1 MLKYKFSNREIILL
15 LIAVMLGLGLIYYSV
30 ILKSYNE
37 NVTKYDT
44 TNLETELAISDA
56 KLTKYE
62 NMKNYIEQYE
72 DVYVGSVV
80 SYDNIVNL
88 FYNFSDV
95 LDGKV
100 KGINITV
107 GDPIELE
114 TIVRRDV
121 TISFIA
127 NNNEI
132 INNILSYFE
141 DCEYRVI
148 INKVQVSS
156 KEDGYNL
163 NNSGEV
169 NASIVLTF
177 FETTK
182 DAKYNYGL
190 VSQEQWFILFM
201 GMILIWLILR

>member
-15 LIAVMLGLGLIYYSV
+15 LIAVMLGLGLVYYSV

-37 NVTKYDT
+37 NVAKYDT
-44 TNLETELAISDA
+44 SNLETELAISDA
-56 KLTKYE
+56 KLIKYQD
-62 NMKNYIEQYE
+62 MKNYIDQYE
-72 DVYVGSVV
+72 DVYVGSIV

-132 INNILSYFE
+132 VNNILSNFE
-141 DCEYRVI
+141 NSEYRVI
-148 INKVQVSS
+148 INKVQVST

-163 NNSGEV
+163 NNTGEV

-190 VSQEQWFILFM
+190 VSQGQ
-201 GMILIWLILR
+201 

>member
-1 MLKYKFSNREIILL
+1 MLKYKFSNREIVLL
-15 LIAVMLGLGLIYYSV
+15 LIAVMLGLGLVYYSV

-37 NVTKYDT
+37 NVAKYDT
-44 TNLETELAISDA
+44 SNLETELSIIDA
-56 KLTKYE
+56 KLIKYQD
-62 NMKNYIEQYE
+62 MKDYIDQYE
-72 DVYVGSVV
+72 DVYVGSVE

-127 NNNEI
+127 NSNEI
-132 INNILSYFE
+132 VNNILSNFE
-141 DCEYRVI
+141 DSKYRVI
-148 INKVQVSS
+148 INKVQVST
-156 KEDGYNL
+156 KDDGYNL

-190 VSQEQWFILFM
+190 VSQEQ
-201 GMILIWLILR
+201 

>member
-15 LIAVMLGLGLIYYSV
+15 LIAVMLGLGLVYYSV

-37 NVTKYDT
+37 NVAKYDT
-44 TNLETELAISDA
+44 SNLETELAISDA
-56 KLTKYE
+56 KLIKYQD
-62 NMKNYIEQYE
+62 MKNYIDQYE

-100 KGINITV
+100 KSINISV

-132 INNILSYFE
+132 VNNILSYFE

-148 INKVQVSS
+148 INKVQVST
-156 KEDGYNL
+156 KEDGDNL

-190 VSQEQWFILFM
+190 VSQGQ
-201 GMILIWLILR
+201 

>member
-15 LIAVMLGLGLIYYSV
+15 LIAVMLGLGLVYYSV

-37 NVTKYDT
+37 NVAKYDT
-44 TNLETELAISDA
+44 ANLETELAISDSKLA
-56 KLTKYE
+56 KYQD
-62 NMKNYIEQYE
+62 MKNYIEQYE

-107 GDPIELE
+107 GDPIQLE

-132 INNILSYFE
+132 VNNILSNFE

-148 INKVQVSS
+148 INKVQVGT

-190 VSQEQWFILFM
+190 VSQGQ
-201 GMILIWLILR
+201 

>member
-15 LIAVMLGLGLIYYSV
+15 LIAVMLGLGLVYYSV

-37 NVTKYDT
+37 NVAKYDT
-44 TNLETELAISDA
+44 ANLETELAISDSKLA
-56 KLTKYE
+56 KYQD
-62 NMKNYIEQYE
+62 MKNYIDQYE
-72 DVYVGSVV
+72 DVYVGSIV

-132 INNILSYFE
+132 VNNIISNFE
-141 DCEYRVI
+141 DSKYRVI
-148 INKVQVSS
+148 INKVQVST

-190 VSQEQWFILFM
+190 VSQGQ
-201 GMILIWLILR
+201 

>member
-15 LIAVMLGLGLIYYSV
+15 LIAVMLGLGLVYYSV

-37 NVTKYDT
+37 NVAKYDT
-44 TNLETELAISDA
+44 SNLETELAISDA
-56 KLTKYE
+56 KLIKYQD
-62 NMKNYIEQYE
+62 MKNYIDQYE

-127 NNNEI
+127 KNNEI
-132 INNILSYFE
+132 VNNILSNFE
-141 DCEYRVI
+141 NSEYRVI
-148 INKVQVSS
+148 INKVQVST

-163 NNSGEV
+163 NNSSEV

-190 VSQEQWFILFM
+190 VSQEQ
-201 GMILIWLILR
+201 

>member
-15 LIAVMLGLGLIYYSV
+15 LIAVMLGLGLVYYSV

-37 NVTKYDT
+37 NVAKYDT
-44 TNLETELAISDA
+44 ANLETELAISDSKLA
-56 KLTKYE
+56 KYQD
-62 NMKNYIEQYE
+62 MKNYIEQYE

-132 INNILSYFE
+132 VNNILSNFE

-148 INKVQVSS
+148 INKVQVST

-190 VSQEQWFILFM
+190 VSQGQ
-201 GMILIWLILR
+201 

>member
-15 LIAVMLGLGLIYYSV
+15 LIAVMLGLGLVYYSV

-37 NVTKYDT
+37 NVAKYDT
-44 TNLETELAISDA
+44 ANLETELAISDSKLA
-56 KLTKYE
+56 KYQD
-62 NMKNYIEQYE
+62 MKNYIEQYE

-107 GDPIELE
+107 GDPVELE

-132 INNILSYFE
+132 VNNILSNFE

-148 INKVQVSS
+148 INKVQVNT

-163 NNSGEV
+163 NNSSEV

-190 VSQEQWFILFM
+190 VSQGQ
-201 GMILIWLILR
+201 

>member
-15 LIAVMLGLGLIYYSV
+15 LIAVMLGLGLVYYSV

-37 NVTKYDT
+37 NVAKYDT
-44 TNLETELAISDA
+44 ANLETELAISDSKLA
-56 KLTKYE
+56 KYQD
-62 NMKNYIEQYE
+62 MKNYIEQYE

-107 GDPIELE
+107 GDPIQLE
-114 TIVRRDV
+114 TIIRRDV

-132 INNILSYFE
+132 VNNILSYFE

-148 INKVQVSS
+148 INKVQVST

-169 NASIVLTF
+169 NASVVLTF

-190 VSQEQWFILFM
+190 VSQGQ
-201 GMILIWLILR
+201 

>member
-15 LIAVMLGLGLIYYSV
+15 LIAVMLGLGLVYYSV

-37 NVTKYDT
+37 NVNKYDT
-44 TNLETELAISDA
+44 TNLETELAISEA

-62 NMKNYIEQYE
+62 NMKSYIDQCK

-132 INNILSYFE
+132 VNNILSYFE

-190 VSQEQWFILFM
+190 VSQGQ
-201 GMILIWLILR
+201 

>member
-15 LIAVMLGLGLIYYSV
+15 LIAVMLGLGLVYYSV

-37 NVTKYDT
+37 NVAKYDT
-44 TNLETELAISDA
+44 ANLETELAISDSKLA
-56 KLTKYE
+56 KYQD
-62 NMKNYIEQYE
+62 MKNYIEQYE

-107 GDPIELE
+107 GDPVELE

-132 INNILSYFE
+132 VNNILSNFE
-141 DCEYRVI
+141 DCKYRVI
-148 INKVQVSS
+148 INKVQVST

-190 VSQEQWFILFM
+190 VSQGQ
-201 GMILIWLILR
+201 

>member
-15 LIAVMLGLGLIYYSV
+15 LIAVMLGLGLVYYSV

-37 NVTKYDT
+37 NVAKYDT
-44 TNLETELAISDA
+44 ANLETELAISDSKLA
-56 KLTKYE
+56 KYQD
-62 NMKNYIEQYE
+62 MKNYIEQYE

-107 GDPIELE
+107 GDPVELE

-132 INNILSYFE
+132 VNNILSYFE

-190 VSQEQWFILFM
+190 VSQGQ
-201 GMILIWLILR
+201 

>member
-15 LIAVMLGLGLIYYSV
+15 LIAVMLGLGLVYYSV

-37 NVTKYDT
+37 NVAKYDT
-44 TNLETELAISDA
+44 ANLETELAISDS
-56 KLTKYE
+56 KLVKYQD
-62 NMKNYIEQYE
+62 MKNYIEQYE

-107 GDPIELE
+107 GDPIQLE

-132 INNILSYFE
+132 VNNILSNFE
-141 DCEYRVI
+141 DSKYRVI
-148 INKVQVSS
+148 INKVQVST

-190 VSQEQWFILFM
+190 VSQGQ
-201 GMILIWLILR
+201 

>member
-15 LIAVMLGLGLIYYSV
+15 LIAVMLGLGLVYYSV

-37 NVTKYDT
+37 NVAKYDT

-56 KLTKYE
+56 KLIKYQD
-62 NMKNYIEQYE
+62 MKNYIDQYE

-132 INNILSYFE
+132 VNNILSNFE
-141 DCEYRVI
+141 DSKYRVI
-148 INKVQVSS
+148 INKVQVST
-156 KEDGYNL
+156 KEDGYNI
-163 NNSGEV
+163 NNTGEV

-190 VSQEQWFILFM
+190 VSQGQ
-201 GMILIWLILR
+201 

>member
-15 LIAVMLGLGLIYYSV
+15 LIAVMLGLGLVYYSV

-37 NVTKYDT
+37 NVAKYDT
-44 TNLETELAISDA
+44 ANLETELAISDSKLA
-56 KLTKYE
+56 KYQD
-62 NMKNYIEQYE
+62 MKNYIEQYE

-107 GDPIELE
+107 GDPIELD

-132 INNILSYFE
+132 VNNILSYFE

-190 VSQEQWFILFM
+190 VSQGQWFILFM
-201 GMILIWLILR
+201 ETILI

>member
-15 LIAVMLGLGLIYYSV
+15 LIAVMLGLGLVYYSV

-37 NVTKYDT
+37 NVAKYDT

-56 KLTKYE
+56 KLIKYQD
-62 NMKNYIEQYE
+62 MKNYIDEYE

-127 NNNEI
+127 SNNEI
-132 INNILSYFE
+132 VSNILSNFE
-141 DCEYRVI
+141 SSKYRVI
-148 INKVQVSS
+148 INKVQVST

-163 NNSGEV
+163 NNTGEV

-190 VSQEQWFILFM
+190 VSQGQ
-201 GMILIWLILR
+201 

>member
-15 LIAVMLGLGLIYYSV
+15 LIAVMLGLGLVYYSV

-37 NVTKYDT
+37 NVAKYDT
-44 TNLETELAISDA
+44 ANLETELAISDSKLA
-56 KLTKYE
+56 KYQD
-62 NMKNYIEQYE
+62 MKNYIEQYE

-132 INNILSYFE
+132 VNNILSYFE

-156 KEDGYNL
+156 TEDGYNL
-163 NNSGEV
+163 NNRGEV

-190 VSQEQWFILFM
+190 VSQGQ
-201 GMILIWLILR
+201 

>member
-15 LIAVMLGLGLIYYSV
+15 LIAVMLGLGLVYYSV

-37 NVTKYDT
+37 NVAKYDT
-44 TNLETELAISDA
+44 ANLETELAISDSKLA
-56 KLTKYE
+56 KYQD
-62 NMKNYIEQYE
+62 MKNYLEQYE

-100 KGINITV
+100 KGININV

-132 INNILSYFE
+132 VNNILSNFE

-148 INKVQVSS
+148 INKVQVST

-190 VSQEQWFILFM
+190 VSQGQ
-201 GMILIWLILR
+201 

>member
-15 LIAVMLGLGLIYYSV
+15 LIAVMLGLGLVYYSI

-56 KLTKYE
+56 KLIKYQD
-62 NMKNYIEQYE
+62 MKNYIDQYE

-127 NNNEI
+127 KNNEI
-132 INNILSYFE
+132 VNNILSNFE
-141 DCEYRVI
+141 NSEYRVI
-148 INKVQVSS
+148 INKVQVST

-190 VSQEQWFILFM
+190 VSQEQ
-201 GMILIWLILR
+201 

>member
-15 LIAVMLGLGLIYYSV
+15 LIAVMLGLGLVYYSV

-37 NVTKYDT
+37 NVAKYDT
-44 TNLETELAISDA
+44 SNLETELSIIDA
-56 KLTKYE
+56 KLTKYQD
-62 NMKNYIEQYE
+62 MKNYIDQYE

-132 INNILSYFE
+132 VNNIISNFE
-141 DCEYRVI
+141 DSKYRVI
-148 INKVQVSS
+148 INKVQVST

-169 NASIVLTF
+169 NASNVLTF

-190 VSQEQWFILFM
+190 VSQGQ
-201 GMILIWLILR
+201 

>member
-15 LIAVMLGLGLIYYSV
+15 LIAVMLGLGLVYYSV

-37 NVTKYDT
+37 NVAKYDT
-44 TNLETELAISDA
+44 ANLETELAISDSKLA
-56 KLTKYE
+56 KYQD
-62 NMKNYIEQYE
+62 MKNYIEQYE

-107 GDPIELE
+107 GGPIQLE

-132 INNILSYFE
+132 VNNILSNFE

-148 INKVQVSS
+148 INKVQVST
-156 KEDGYNL
+156 KEDGYSL

-190 VSQEQWFILFM
+190 VSQGQ
-201 GMILIWLILR
+201 

>member
-15 LIAVMLGLGLIYYSV
+15 LIAVMLGLGLVYYSV

-37 NVTKYDT
+37 NVAKFDT
-44 TNLETELAISDA
+44 ANLETELAISDSKLA
-56 KLTKYE
+56 KYQD
-62 NMKNYIEQYE
+62 MKNYIEQYE

-107 GDPIELE
+107 GDPVELE

-132 INNILSYFE
+132 VNNILSNFE

-148 INKVQVSS
+148 INKVQVST

-190 VSQEQWFILFM
+190 VSQGQ
-201 GMILIWLILR
+201 

>member
-1 MLKYKFSNREIILL
+1 MFKYKFSNREIILL
-15 LIAVMLGLGLIYYSV
+15 LIAVMLGLGLVYYSV

-37 NVTKYDT
+37 NVAKYDT
-44 TNLETELAISDA
+44 ANLETELAISDSKLA
-56 KLTKYE
+56 KYQD
-62 NMKNYIEQYE
+62 MKNYIEQYE

-107 GDPIELE
+107 GDPVELE

-132 INNILSYFE
+132 VNNILSNFE

-148 INKVQVSS
+148 INKVQVST

-190 VSQEQWFILFM
+190 VS
-201 GMILIWLILR
+201 

>member
-15 LIAVMLGLGLIYYSV
+15 LIAVMLGLGLVYYSV

-44 TNLETELAISDA
+44 INLETELAISDSKLA
-56 KLTKYE
+56 KYQD
-62 NMKNYIEQYE
+62 MKNYIEQYE

-107 GDPIELE
+107 GDPVELE

-132 INNILSYFE
+132 VNNILSNFE

-148 INKVQVSS
+148 INKVQVST

-190 VSQEQWFILFM
+190 VSQGQ
-201 GMILIWLILR
+201 

>member
-15 LIAVMLGLGLIYYSV
+15 LIAVMLGLGLVYYSV

-44 TNLETELAISDA
+44 TNLETELAISDSKLA
-56 KLTKYE
+56 KYQD
-62 NMKNYIEQYE
+62 MKNYIEQYE

-132 INNILSYFE
+132 VNNILSYFE

-148 INKVQVSS
+148 INKVQVST

-163 NNSGEV
+163 NNSAEV

-190 VSQEQWFILFM
+190 VSQGQ
-201 GMILIWLILR
+201 

>member
-15 LIAVMLGLGLIYYSV
+15 LIAVMLGLGLVYYSV

-44 TNLETELAISDA
+44 TNLETELAISDSKLA
-56 KLTKYE
+56 KYQD
-62 NMKNYIEQYE
+62 MKNYIEQYE
-72 DVYVGSVV
+72 DVYVGNVV

-107 GDPIELE
+107 GDPVELE

-132 INNILSYFE
+132 VNNILSNFE

-148 INKVQVSS
+148 INKVQVST

-190 VSQEQWFILFM
+190 VSQGQ
-201 GMILIWLILR
+201 

>member
-15 LIAVMLGLGLIYYSV
+15 LIAVMLGLGLVYYSV

-37 NVTKYDT
+37 NVAKYDT
-44 TNLETELAISDA
+44 SNLETELAISDA
-56 KLTKYE
+56 KLIKYQD
-62 NMKNYIEQYE
+62 MKNYIDQYE

-132 INNILSYFE
+132 VNNILSNFE
-141 DCEYRVI
+141 NSEYRVI
-148 INKVQVSS
+148 INKVQVST

-163 NNSGEV
+163 NNTGEV

-190 VSQEQWFILFM
+190 VSQEQ
-201 GMILIWLILR
+201 

>member
-15 LIAVMLGLGLIYYSV
+15 LIAVMLGLGLVYYSV

-44 TNLETELAISDA
+44 ANLETELAISDSKLA
-56 KLTKYE
+56 KYQD
-62 NMKNYIEQYE
+62 MKKYIEQYE

-107 GDPIELE
+107 GDPIQLE

-132 INNILSYFE
+132 VNNILSNFE

-148 INKVQVSS
+148 INKVQVST

-190 VSQEQWFILFM
+190 VSQGQ
-201 GMILIWLILR
+201 

>member
-15 LIAVMLGLGLIYYSV
+15 LIAVMLGLGLVYYSV

-37 NVTKYDT
+37 NVAKYDT

-56 KLTKYE
+56 KLIKYQD
-62 NMKNYIEQYE
+62 MKNYIDQYE

-127 NNNEI
+127 SNNEI
-132 INNILSYFE
+132 VSNILSNFE
-141 DCEYRVI
+141 SSKYRVI
-148 INKVQVSS
+148 INKVQVST
-156 KEDGYNL
+156 KDDDYNL
-163 NNSGEV
+163 NNSSEV

-182 DAKYNYGL
+182 DAKYNHGL
-190 VSQEQWFILFM
+190 VSQGQ
-201 GMILIWLILR
+201 

>member
-15 LIAVMLGLGLIYYSV
+15 LIAVMLGVGLVYYSV

-37 NVTKYDT
+37 NVAKYDT
-44 TNLETELAISDA
+44 ANLETELAISDSKLA
-56 KLTKYE
+56 KYQD
-62 NMKNYIEQYE
+62 MKNYIEQYE

-107 GDPIELE
+107 GDPVELE

-132 INNILSYFE
+132 VNNILSNFE

-148 INKVQVSS
+148 INKVQVST

-190 VSQEQWFILFM
+190 VSQGQWFILFM
-201 GMILIWLILR
+201 ETILI

>member
-15 LIAVMLGLGLIYYSV
+15 LIAVMLGLGLVYYSV

-37 NVTKYDT
+37 NVAKYDT

-56 KLTKYE
+56 KLIKYQD
-62 NMKNYIEQYE
+62 MKNYIEQYE

-107 GDPIELE
+107 GDPVELE

-132 INNILSYFE
+132 VNNILSNFE

-148 INKVQVSS
+148 INKVQVST

-190 VSQEQWFILFM
+190 VSQGQ
-201 GMILIWLILR
+201 

>member
-15 LIAVMLGLGLIYYSV
+15 LIAVMLGLGLVYYSV

-37 NVTKYDT
+37 NVAKYDT
-44 TNLETELAISDA
+44 ANLETELAISDSKLA
-56 KLTKYE
+56 KYQD
-62 NMKNYIEQYE
+62 MKNYIEQYE

-107 GDPIELE
+107 GDPVELE

-132 INNILSYFE
+132 VNNILSNFE

-148 INKVQVSS
+148 INKVQVST

-190 VSQEQWFILFM
+190 VS
-201 GMILIWLILR
+201 

>member
-15 LIAVMLGLGLIYYSV
+15 LIAVMLGLGLVYYSV

-37 NVTKYDT
+37 NVAKYDT
-44 TNLETELAISDA
+44 ANLETELAISEA

-62 NMKNYIEQYE
+62 NMKSYIDQCK

-132 INNILSYFE
+132 VNNILSYFE

-190 VSQEQWFILFM
+190 VSQGQ
-201 GMILIWLILR
+201 

>member
-15 LIAVMLGLGLIYYSV
+15 LIAVMLGLGLVYYSV

-37 NVTKYDT
+37 NVAKYDT
-44 TNLETELAISDA
+44 ANLETELAISNSKLA
-56 KLTKYE
+56 KYQD
-62 NMKNYIEQYE
+62 MKNYIEQYE

-107 GDPIELE
+107 GDPVELE

-132 INNILSYFE
+132 VNNILSKFE

-148 INKVQVSS
+148 INKVQVST

-190 VSQEQWFILFM
+190 VSQGQ
-201 GMILIWLILR
+201 

>member
-15 LIAVMLGLGLIYYSV
+15 LIAVMLGLGLVYYSV

-37 NVTKYDT
+37 NVAKYDT
-44 TNLETELAISDA
+44 ANLETELAISDSKLA
-56 KLTKYE
+56 KYQDM
-62 NMKNYIEQYE
+62 NNYIEQYE

-190 VSQEQWFILFM
+190 VSQGQ
-201 GMILIWLILR
+201 

>member
-15 LIAVMLGLGLIYYSV
+15 LIAVMLGLGLVYYSV

-37 NVTKYDT
+37 NVAKYDT
-44 TNLETELAISDA
+44 ANLETELAISDSKLA
-56 KLTKYE
+56 KYQD
-62 NMKNYIEQYE
+62 MKNYINQYE

-114 TIVRRDV
+114 SIVRRDV

-132 INNILSYFE
+132 VNNILSYFE

-148 INKVQVSS
+148 INKVQVST

-190 VSQEQWFILFM
+190 VSQGQ
-201 GMILIWLILR
+201 

>member
-15 LIAVMLGLGLIYYSV
+15 LIAVMLGLGLVYYSV

-37 NVTKYDT
+37 NVSKYDT
-44 TNLETELAISDA
+44 TNLETELAISEA

-62 NMKNYIEQYE
+62 NMKSYIDQCE
-72 DVYVGSVV
+72 DVYVGSLV

-132 INNILSYFE
+132 VNNILSYFE

-190 VSQEQWFILFM
+190 VSQGQ
-201 GMILIWLILR
+201 